1 MSPNPGWQTSIK
13 HSLALMKSYT
23 WFAPAWAFVVGC
35 IASHAID
42 VTSGVLPAVFS
53 IGKIAIG
60 TLMAGPLL
68 TGFSQVINEW
78 CDREVDAINQPERLI
93 PSGRVGR
100 NQVII
105 TLVVLAAGALAIA
118 AFLGANVAWVA
129 LLGMALALAYSAPPV
144 RLKKNG
150 WISNLACA
158 IAYESLAWIA
168 GHLAFAPI
176 TSHSLI
182 LALVYGLGVHGVMTI
197 NDFKSVKG
205 DRMMG
210 LNSIPALYGEQKA
223 AWIAVITI
231 NAAQVIALA
240 LMAVWGFHWI
250 VLLVCALFIL
260 AQLRPQVQLIK
271 EPTQKMAVRYNIIA
285 IPPYVWG
292 MLVAA
297 IGMK

>member
-1 MSPNPGWQTSIK
+1 
-13 HSLALMKSYT
+13 MKSYT

-35 IASHAID
+35 VASQSID
-42 VTSGVLPAVFS
+42 VSGVLPAVLS

-93 PSGRVGR
+93 PSGKVGR

-105 TLVVLAAGALAIA
+105 TLIVLALGAIA
-118 AFLGANVAWVA
+118 ISLFLGNGVVWVA
-129 LLGMALALAYSAPPV
+129 LLGMALALAYSMPPV
-144 RLKKNG
+144 RLKQNG
-150 WISNLACA
+150 WVSNLACA
-158 IAYESLAWIA
+158 LAYESLAWIA
-168 GHLAFAPI
+168 GHLAFGPL
-176 TSHSLI
+176 TTHSLI

-231 NAAQVIALA
+231 NAAQLVALA
-240 LMAVWGFHWI
+240 LMAIWGFHWL
-250 VLLVCALFIL
+250 VLMACALFIL
-260 AQLRPQVQLIK
+260 AQLRPQLQLIK
-271 EPTQKMAVRYNIIA
+271 EPIQKMAVRYNIVA

-292 MLVAA
+292 MMAAA

>member
-1 MSPNPGWQTSIK
+1 
-13 HSLALMKSYT
+13 MKSYT

-35 IASHAID
+35 AASQSID
-42 VTSGVLPAVFS
+42 VSGVLPAVFS

-68 TGFSQVINEW
+68 TGFSQVVNEW
-78 CDREVDAINQPERLI
+78 CDRDVDAINQPERLI
-93 PSGRVGR
+93 PSGKVGR
-100 NQVII
+100 NQVVI
-105 TLVVLAAGALAIA
+105 TLVILAAGAIAISL
-118 AFLGANVAWVA
+118 FLGNGVVWVA
-129 LLGMALALAYSAPPV
+129 GLGMALALAYSVPPV
-144 RLKKNG
+144 RLKQNG

-158 IAYESLAWIA
+158 LAYESLAWIA
-168 GHLAFAPI
+168 GHLAFAPL

-182 LALVYGLGVHGVMTI
+182 LALVYGLGVHGIMTI

-210 LNSIPALYGEQKA
+210 LKSIPALYGEQKA

-231 NAAQVIALA
+231 NVAQIIALL
-240 LMAVWGFHWI
+240 LMALWEFHWI
-250 VLLVCALFIL
+250 VLLACALFIL
-260 AQLRPQVQLIK
+260 AQVRPQIQLIK
-271 EPTQKMAVRYNIIA
+271 TPTQAMAVRYNIIA

-292 MLVAA
+292 MMAAA